1 MNTVQVKRDY
11 KGLVLMTDPFFFDQN
26 KRFLYAGE
34 FVWNTIDIFLLER
47 GMALLYEFKRG
58 RVGFI
63 TYREL
68 EDDYV
73 MYDFPKET
81 LVECNDNPHNFR
93 SDIIVSRELV
103 FVVLD
108 LLRLPYV
115 SEEKDRLALY
125 IRNDLILFVSI
136 IDPDE
141 SILKMFN
148 QSVQHFEDKRIMK
161 ESEPEKFLCY
171 FLDVLILNDR
181 KFLENMEHNMS
192 VLERDILNDNSD
204 KEFINEIL
212 SMKKE
217 LMYIWNYYDQLIDL
231 GEILRDNEMELF
243 PVSNLKGFEAFTKRV
258 IRLNENVISLKEYT
272 VQLKETYEAVLSFKL
287 NNIMKLF
294 TVITAIFLPLS
305 LIVGWYGMNFYNM
318 PELKWKYGYSSVV
331 VLSVFVVIFCLAMF
345 KKRKLL

>member
-1 MNTVQVKRDY
+1 MA
-11 KGLVLMTDPFFFDQN
+11 DPFSFDQYEC
-26 KRFLYAGE
+26 FLYAGG
-34 FVWNTIDIFLLER
+34 FVGNTIDIFLQER

-63 TYREL
+63 TFEEL

-93 SDIIVSRELV
+93 SDITISHELV
-103 FVVLD
+103 FAVLD

-115 SEEKDRLALY
+115 SEKKDRLALY
-125 IRNDLILFVSI
+125 IRNDLIMFVPI
-136 IDPDE
+136 IDPDG

-148 QSVQHFEDKRIMK
+148 LAIQHFEEKRLIR
-161 ESEPEKFLCY
+161 ETEPEKFLCY
-171 FLDVLILNDR
+171 FLESLILNDR

-192 VLERDILNDNSD
+192 LLERDILNDNSD

-212 SMKKE
+212 SLKKE
-217 LMYIWNYYDQLIDL
+217 LMYIWNYYDQLIDF
-231 GEILRDNEMELF
+231 GEVLRDNETEMF
-243 PVSNLKGFEAFTKRV
+243 PVSNMKGFEAFTKRV
-258 IRLNENVISLKEYT
+258 IRLNDNVIQLKEYT
-272 VQLKETYEAVLSFKL
+272 VQLKETYEAVLSYKL

-294 TVITAIFLPLS
+294 TVITAVFLPLS

-318 PELKWKYGYSSVV
+318 PELKWKYGYLSVIG
-331 VLSVFVVIFCLAMF
+331 LSVFVVFFSMIMF
-345 KKRKLL
+345 KKQKLL

>member
-1 MNTVQVKRDY
+1 M
-11 KGLVLMTDPFFFDQN
+11 
-26 KRFLYAGE
+26 
-34 FVWNTIDIFLLER
+34 
-47 GMALLYEFKRG
+47 
-58 RVGFI
+58 
-63 TYREL
+63 
-68 EDDYV
+68 
-73 MYDFPKET
+73 
-81 LVECNDNPHNFR
+81 
-93 SDIIVSRELV
+93 
-103 FVVLD
+103 
-108 LLRLPYV
+108 
-115 SEEKDRLALY
+115 
-125 IRNDLILFVSI
+125 
-136 IDPDE
+136 
-141 SILKMFN
+141 
-148 QSVQHFEDKRIMK
+148 
-161 ESEPEKFLCY
+161 
-171 FLDVLILNDR
+171 LNDR

-212 SMKKE
+212 SLKKE